1 MGGQVWR
8 RDRGWSKPAKQ
19 LECILTAML
28 TGAVRSVCQPVLAN
42 GLFVPSLFW
51 QMTCLS
57 RVCLGKWLSF
67 IDYLLLI
74 PQNMLAVAQVFF
86 MLPRFYLDDCRNLPD
101 GLDKVPPP
109 LTHTPHYLQ
118 H

>member
-28 TGAVRSVCQPVLAN
+28 TGAVRAVCPKPVLAN
-42 GLFVPSLFW
+42 GLFVPSLSW
-51 QMTCLS
+51 QMAVFHHRLPVTYTSRDACLP
-57 RVCLGKWLSF
+57 L
-67 IDYLLLI
+67 
-74 PQNMLAVAQVFF
+74 VAQVFF

-101 GLDKVPPP
+101 GLDKVTPP
-109 LTHTPHYLQ
+109 LTHSALPGLLVVT
-118 H
+118 

>member
-1 MGGQVWR
+1 
-8 RDRGWSKPAKQ
+8 
-19 LECILTAML
+19 ML
-28 TGAVRSVCQPVLAN
+28 TGAVRAVCPQPVLAN

-51 QMTCLS
+51 QMACLS
-57 RVCLGKWLSF
+57 RVCLSKWPSF
-67 IDYLLLI
+67 IEYFSLI
-74 PQNMLAVAQVFF
+74 KRCLLAVAQVFF